1 MTVHRGTYSGAFKI
15 MPAKDN
21 FAGAVSFA
29 VNAPFKT
36 WPAALAAVQGEKDV
50 GGKLGVA
57 STA

>member
-1 MTVHRGTYSGAFKI
+1 

-36 WPAALAAVQGEKDV
+36 WPADLAAVQGEPSV